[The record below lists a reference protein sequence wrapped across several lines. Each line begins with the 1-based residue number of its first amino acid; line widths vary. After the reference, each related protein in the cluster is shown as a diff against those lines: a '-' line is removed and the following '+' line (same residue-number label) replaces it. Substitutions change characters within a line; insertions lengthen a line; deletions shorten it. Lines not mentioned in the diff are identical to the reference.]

1 MQIQKT
7 ILIITA
13 TSNALEVAAIKPGDY
28 SASLKAAI
36 KQITEGNTATASMEK
51 YANEQL
57 WDSQVTE
64 RDTASQKE
72 YANEELS
79 DSANEQLWDSQVTER
94 DTASQEEYPNE
105 QLSDSQVT
113 GRFTASMEEYANGQL
128 WDSQEELTR
137 GGESTR
143 EN

>member
-64 RDTASQKE
+64 RDTASQ
-72 YANEELS
+72 
-79 DSANEQLWDSQVTER
+79 
-94 DTASQEEYPNE
+94 EEYPNE